1 MKLNYKMIGISI
13 SIIIIGLFRQLTW
26 NNNCFNVDEL
36 GWLYL
41 LERIKYNPLPF
52 SGFTAH
58 TSGPFSIYFLS
69 IINLFI
75 ETPTLKSLRIFQFV
89 ICIIPSLI
97 ILNNSISKNGKWLGT
112 FVLFLFFIT
121 TPEEYSEF
129 YDFLAYNTEYQ
140 IMLFTCIIYYLQKE
154 HQPGFLKIFFT
165 GFLTISLFL
174 VKSQTIIFVG
184 YFNLI
189 YFVQLF
195 IINKRKSYLL
205 ILSTLLTLTLF
216 YLLFK
221 QLGVLEGFYYE
232 YLYKNLL
239 YSKIDKVDFISQLSS
254 FIHFISSSI
263 YFFWSLLFIILAIAI
278 GLNWRNNIIQRLNPE
293 LIKSA
298 LFFIVSLLTIFI
310 STNNFPHYKV
320 LLFLPM
326 SLLIGELAHVINIR
340 TITTKA
346 ISIAVLS
353 VVFFLFYSPFYLE
366 LLNKIKY
373 NTLKEYQLNLGM
385 NYLESPGYEY
395 VNHRNS
401 KSYKTER
408 NQVLEYMKIQLSQ
421 NRKEENKI
429 FILGWFVAQG
439 YYKEL
444 LKFSRPISKSAQNQY
459 LMDFFIN
466 KDWINYD
473 KEEKN
478 LIIELQNEKPIWII
492 DSEEILIH
500 LKKFPIN
507 KYISTNYQI
516 ALKTESI
523 TVYKLIGEVK

>member
-26 NNNCFNVDEL
+26 NNNCFNIDEL
-36 GWLYL
+36 EWLYL

-52 SGFTAH
+52 EGFTAH

-75 ETPTLKSLRIFQFV
+75 ENPTLKSLRIFQFV
-89 ICIIPSLI
+89 LCIIPSLI
-97 ILNNSISKNGKWLGT
+97 ILNNSISNNGKGFGT
-112 FVLFLFFIT
+112 FILFLFFIT
-121 TPEEYSEF
+121 TPDDFAEF

-140 IMLFTCIIYYLQKE
+140 IILFTSIIYYLQKDQDP
-154 HQPGFLKIFFT
+154 HFIKIFIT
-165 GFLTISLFL
+165 VLLTMSLLL
-174 VKSQTIIFVG
+174 VKSQAVIFVA

-320 LLFLPM
+320 LLFFPM
-326 SLLIGELAHVINIR
+326 CLLIGELAHIINIKK
-340 TITTKA
+340 ITSKV
-346 ISIAVLS
+346 ISIAILS
-353 VVFFLFYSPFYLE
+353 FVFFLLYSPFYLE
-366 LLNKIKY
+366 ILNKIRYK
-373 NTLKEYQLNLGM
+373 TLEEYQLNIGM
-385 NYLESPGYEY
+385 NYLESHGYENLDHLDSEFY
-395 VNHRNS
+395 LKDR
-401 KSYKTER
+401 K
-408 NQVLEYMKIQLSQ
+408 QVLEYMQIQLSQ
-421 NRKEENKI
+421 NKKSVNKI
-429 FILGWFVAQG
+429 YILGWFVAQG

-444 LKFSRPISKSAQNQY
+444 LKYSRPVSKSAHNHY
-459 LMDFFIN
+459 LMEFYLN
-466 KDWINYD
+466 KDWRNYQ

-478 LIIELQNEKPIWII
+478 LITELHNEKPYWII
-492 DSEEILIH
+492 DSEEVLIH
-500 LKKFPIN
+500 LKKFPLN

-516 ALKTESI
+516 ALKTKSI
-523 TVYKLIGEVK
+523 TVYQLRGAVK